1 MKKKK
6 EIEEKNE
13 KRRKWKGRMKKKK
26 EMEGK
31 NEKEEVNGREE

>member
-1 MKKKK
+1 MKWKRRMKKKK

-13 KRRKWKGRMKKKK
+13 KKK

-31 NEKEEVNGREE
+31 NKKEEVNGREE